1 MNKIRYCVIVLAS
14 VGFFGSANLS
24 AKEYNIIDFGA
35 KSDTAYLSTKAIQA
49 AIDECSRNNG
59 GKVVIPSGAY
69 LSGTIYFKSNVTL
82 SVEKGATLFGSPR
95 LADYPVNLPDYT
107 FFRKG
112 IVKRALIYAENCSDI
127 AIEGEGTINGQGGSF
142 RENNHSKDDSY
153 SVRPYLIWMI
163 QCKNVRTE
171 GVRLRNS
178 ALWMQHYLA
187 CDQLYI
193 HNIDVFN
200 HCNKNNDMIDVDG
213 CHDVRISDCVGDADD
228 DGITLKSTSGR
239 GNENIVITNCL
250 LSSHCNALKM
260 GTESNSGFKNV
271 SVSNIVIRPS
281 KVTDKSIEGNPRGHT
296 GIALEEVDGGMLD
309 GVVISNI
316 SIDGPVC
323 PIFIRLGNR
332 ARPFDEGH
340 KIDHVG
346 ALQNISISNVT
357 ATGAQRVGCSI
368 TGIPGYPVRNI
379 RLSHIRIEFEGDG
392 KAEDTFRKVSEK
404 EKSYPEYDMFG
415 YLPSYGFY
423 IRHAENIHFEDVQLV
438 TKNEDP
444 RPAIYLSDIS
454 DAGFDQLHL
463 SSSSKNTADIF
474 LETSRMIRIGG
485 SHIAGQSNS
494 LVYFTGD
501 ANADISLSNND
512 MKNIKSL
519 YTPGEI
525 KLAGLKESGNR

>member
-1 MNKIRYCVIVLAS
+1 MNKIRFCVIVLVS

-187 CDQLYI
+187 CDKLYI

-239 GNENIVITNCL
+239 GNENIVIIILTRIL
-250 LSSHCNALKM
+250 SQLSS
-260 GTESNSGFKNV
+260 
-271 SVSNIVIRPS
+271 
-281 KVTDKSIEGNPRGHT
+281 
-296 GIALEEVDGGMLD
+296 
-309 GVVISNI
+309 
-316 SIDGPVC
+316 
-323 PIFIRLGNR
+323 
-332 ARPFDEGH
+332 
-340 KIDHVG
+340 
-346 ALQNISISNVT
+346 
-357 ATGAQRVGCSI
+357 
-368 TGIPGYPVRNI
+368 
-379 RLSHIRIEFEGDG
+379 
-392 KAEDTFRKVSEK
+392 
-404 EKSYPEYDMFG
+404 
-415 YLPSYGFY
+415 
-423 IRHAENIHFEDVQLV
+423 
-438 TKNEDP
+438 
-444 RPAIYLSDIS
+444 
-454 DAGFDQLHL
+454 
-463 SSSSKNTADIF
+463 
-474 LETSRMIRIGG
+474 
-485 SHIAGQSNS
+485 
-494 LVYFTGD
+494 
-501 ANADISLSNND
+501 
-512 MKNIKSL
+512 
-519 YTPGEI
+519 
-525 KLAGLKESGNR
+525 